1 MPPSLP
7 AGPYPAPQ
15 PTRVRLAKAPR
26 AGRLY
31 TLQTMPLDG
40 GGTFVQNIAL
50 RLPRRLGTLAMTPQ
64 QCRARAENCMALA
77 AETPDPAEKTKLLD
91 MAAHWLELARATL
104 ETGERQTAPSSGRD
118 RQ

>member
-1 MPPSLP
+1 
-7 AGPYPAPQ
+7 
-15 PTRVRLAKAPR
+15 
-26 AGRLY
+26 
-31 TLQTMPLDG
+31 
-40 GGTFVQNIAL
+40 
-50 RLPRRLGTLAMTPQ
+50 
-64 QCRARAENCMALA
+64 MALA